1 MSSFLPDPHELP
13 PNFDPAGRE
22 VLNLLRPVV
31 ESVQQYHRHEVH
43 HIDRVPLEGPVL
55 MAVNHSLATYDGIL
69 LAKEI
74 IDHGRVPSA
83 LGDDLIFRTPRLRR
97 WAREVGIVPASPRHG
112 EELLGRGRLVFVA
125 PGGMRE
131 ALRPSDERYRIR
143 WDERKGFVRLALRT
157 GAPIQLAACPDADR
171 MYRVY
176 ENRLTKLAYKH
187 FKVPM
192 PLLRGWGP
200 TLLPRPVQL
209 VHVISELLQPEPLD
223 EDRFEEQV
231 DDWHATIVQRMNE
244 LMDEGRRIT

>member
-1 MSSFLPDPHELP
+1 MCIRD
-13 PNFDPAGRE
+13 
-22 VLNLLRPVV
+22 
-31 ESVQQYHRHEVH
+31 
-43 HIDRVPLEGPVL
+43 
-55 MAVNHSLATYDGIL
+55 
-69 LAKEI
+69 
-74 IDHGRVPSA
+74 
-83 LGDDLIFRTPRLRR
+83 
-97 WAREVGIVPASPRHG
+97 
-112 EELLGRGRLVFVA
+112 
-125 PGGMRE
+125 
-131 ALRPSDERYRIR
+131 RPSDERYRIR